1 MVSQIRRGLEQVPLT
16 IVLILPLL
24 LQGVAIAG
32 LIAWLLFHDF
42 PYLVSKRLILPTQW
56 VVLGLGGLALTAA
69 IASVVVTVCWIV
81 RPLRQLIRMVQ
92 PLTDGDLNCQLQLT
106 GPQEI
111 QILAQSINQMARQLE
126 SSFGQ
131 LQASEARLSEILDNA
146 MGSLVQLRLTT
157 DNQWIYEYWSEG
169 AEAVFGFTAAEFMAN
184 QQLWLSRIP
193 QEDVDLAVLPS
204 ASYLQH
210 ASVDYKEYRFCDPDN
225 RWRWIASTA
234 KAQYDAKS
242 QSWRVTIIDTDISQR
257 KELELELQSSQ
268 AKLADILENTAA
280 CIVRYRIYAD
290 NHYRYEFWSA
300 GAEAVFGYPAEAFMA
315 DPKLWIA
322 HVDPQDIKHI
332 IRYSYQR
339 YFTEPSL
346 YKEYRFRHQDGSIR
360 WIASASTAWR
370 DEADDC
376 WVVTVIDSD
385 ISDRK
390 QTEENLRRYERI
402 VSTNADGIALLNRD
416 LTYRLVNQTYL
427 SRFGLSAAEVLG
439 QSAEKILG
447 KDSFERARPY
457 LEACLAGKSVQYE
470 RWFDYATIGRQF
482 ISVTYAPYREVTGEV
497 SGIVVSIR
505 LLTDLKRAEAALRA
519 ERDLLNQVMN
529 TSVAAIIVFN
539 PQGQILFANNRAEEI
554 MGLSQPEMLQRSYN
568 DPAWGH
574 ADINGQPWPDEQRPF
589 RQVMATGE
597 PVVDVRLSILRP
609 DGQRRLLS
617 LNGAPVKDDQGQIT
631 NLVFTVNDITEQINA
646 ERALRESEA
655 RFRLLAENIS
665 DLVCLHDLDGTYQY
679 VSQSCKAIMGYEPE
693 ELLGTSP
700 YDLLH
705 PDHRVLG
712 HPASQSWAILHQTGP
727 ITYRMRCKSGHYIWL
742 ETLTKPILDHTG
754 QPIQIQTTSR
764 DVTEKVEMQSKLE
777 HDALHDAL
785 TGLPNRSLLM
795 ERLELALERC
805 HRHPDFHFAVLFL
818 DLDRF
823 KVINDSLGHQVGD
836 ALLIAFAQKLKAL
849 IRNLD
854 VAARLSGD
862 EFILLLE
869 GIDSV
874 QDAVHIAERI
884 LLELQT
890 PFEVAGREIF
900 INTSI
905 GIATS
910 GSQYYQGADLLRD
923 ADIAMYRAKAN
934 GKACYAIFDPAMHL
948 KVLQEMQ
955 LENALRRALEHQQFV
970 LYYQPILSLKTGR
983 LKGFEVLIRWLHP
996 QKGVILPGEF
1006 IALAEETGII
1016 VPLGKWILA
1025 AACRQLKIWQQ
1036 KFPVAAS
1043 LSISVNLSTRQLQAE
1058 HLLEQLDAALE
1069 NSQLPPSSL
1078 LLEITESILI
1088 ENVGPVLDFLRAV
1101 QQRGIRLSIDDFGT
1115 GYSSLS
1121 YLHQFPFTYLKI
1133 DRVFIAPIGNSE
1145 NNHGIVKSIVALSD
1159 SLGLDVIAE
1168 GIETSAQLTAM
1179 QQLGCE
1185 YGQGFLFDRPLT
1197 VKQVESLLAG
1207 SATYDLSTYL
1217 QD

>member
-1 MVSQIRRGLEQVPLT
+1 MVSQIRRGLEQAPL
-16 IVLILPLL
+16 IVILILPLL
-24 LQGVAIAG
+24 LQVVAIVG
-32 LIAWLLFHDF
+32 LIVWLLFHNS
-42 PYLVSKRLILPTQW
+42 PCLATERLILPQSFVT
-56 VVLGLGGLALTAA
+56 VGLCGLALAAA
-69 IASVVVTVCWIV
+69 IASTVMTVYWIV
-81 RPLRQLIRMVQ
+81 RPLQQLIRIVQ
-92 PLTDGDLNCQLQLT
+92 PLTAGDLHCQIQLV

-111 QILAQSINQMARQLE
+111 QLLAQSINQMARQLE

-131 LQASEARLSEILDNA
+131 LQASEARLSDILDNA
-146 MGSLVQLRLTT
+146 MGCLVQLRLTA

-169 AEAVFGFTAAEFMAN
+169 AEAVFGYTAAEFMAN
-184 QQLWLSRIP
+184 QQLWISRIP

-210 ASVDYKEYRFCDPDN
+210 TNIDYKEYRFHDPDN

-234 KAQYDAKS
+234 KAQYDEKS

-257 KELELELQSSQ
+257 KALELELQNSQ
-268 AKLADILENTAA
+268 DKLADILENTAA

-290 NHYRYEFWSA
+290 NHYHYEFWSA

-315 DPKLWIA
+315 DPKLWISCI
-322 HVDPQDIKHI
+322 VPEDIKQI

-346 YKEYRFRHQDGSIR
+346 YKEYRFRHKDGSIR

-376 WVVTVIDSD
+376 WVVTVIDTD

-402 VSTNADGIALLNRD
+402 FSTNSDGIALLNRD

-427 SRFGLSAAEVLG
+427 DRFGLSPAEVLG

-447 KDSFERARPY
+447 EDNFQQALPY
-457 LEACLAGKSVQYE
+457 LESCLSGQSVQYE
-470 RWFDYATIGRQF
+470 RWFDYATIGHQF
-482 ISVTYAPYREVTGEV
+482 ISVTYAPYRELTGEV

-529 TSVAAIIVFN
+529 TSVAAIIVFD
-539 PQGQILFANNRAEEI
+539 PQEQVLFANHQAEEI
-554 MGLSQPEMLQRSYN
+554 MGLSQQEMLQRSYN
-568 DPAWGH
+568 DPVWCH
-574 ADINGQPWPDEQRPF
+574 TDINGQPWPDEQQPL
-589 RQVMATGE
+589 RQVMVTGE
-597 PVVDVRLSILRP
+597 PIFDVRISILRP

-617 LNGAPVKDDQGQIT
+617 INGAPVKDDQGQII
-631 NLVFTVNDITEQINA
+631 NLVFTVNDITEQVNA
-646 ERALRESEA
+646 EWALRESEA

-665 DLVCLHDLDGTYQY
+665 DLVCLHDLDGTYRY

-705 PDHRVLG
+705 PEHRTLG
-712 HPASQSWAILHQTGP
+712 YPASQSLAIFHQTGP
-727 ITYRMRCKSGHYIWL
+727 ITYRMRCKSGRYIWL
-742 ETLTKPILDHTG
+742 ETLTKPILDHRG
-754 QPIQIQTTSR
+754 HPIQIQTTSR
-764 DVTEKVEMQSKLE
+764 DVTEKIEMQSKLE

-795 ERLELALERC
+795 ERLDLALERC
-805 HRHPDFHFAVLFL
+805 HRHQDFHFAVLFL

-836 ALLIAFAQKLKAL
+836 VLLIAFAQKLKAL

-890 PFEVAGREIF
+890 PFEIAGREIF

-910 GSQYYQGADLLRD
+910 TPQYRHGADLLRD

-948 KVLQEMQ
+948 KVLQEMH

-996 QKGVILPGEF
+996 QQGIILPSKF
-1006 IALAEETGII
+1006 ISLAEETGII
-1016 VPLGKWILA
+1016 VPLGQWILA
-1025 AACRQLKIWQQ
+1025 TACQQLKAWQHQ
-1036 KFPVAAS
+1036 FPVAAS
-1043 LSISVNLSTRQLQAE
+1043 LSISVNLSARQFQE
-1058 HLLEQLDAALE
+1058 ERLLEQLDMALA
-1069 NSQLPPSSL
+1069 NSQLQPSSL

-1088 ENVGPVLDFLRAV
+1088 EDVESVLDFLRV
-1101 QQRGIRLSIDDFGT
+1101 LQQRGIRLSIDDFGT

-1121 YLHQFPFTYLKI
+1121 YLHQFPFSYLKI
-1133 DRVFIAPIGNSE
+1133 DRVFIAPIGNGE

-1168 GIETSAQLTAM
+1168 GIETPAQLAAM

-1197 VKQVESLLAG
+1197 VEQVESLLAG
-1207 SATYDLSTYL
+1207 SATYDLRTYL